1 MPGVTTVLSLFP
13 GERVVIVVLT
23 NAPNAAVVRLA
34 QELAALVM
42 PQYGWRLRQ
51 ARRSGRE

>member
-1 MPGVTTVLSLFP
+1 MTTVLSLFP
-13 GERVVIVVLT
+13 SERVVVVVLT
-23 NAPNAAVVRLA
+23 SAGNPAVVPFA

-51 ARRSGRE
+51 AHRSGRE

>member
-1 MPGVTTVLSLFP
+1 MTTVLSLFP